1 MKEKDKETNIVLPSL
16 GESVST
22 GTISKWHKKEGDI
35 VALDEKIVEVESD
48 KVGID
53 INANVPGKI
62 TKILKNE
69 GDNVEVGEVI
79 CVIRSDVSQKEIHS
93 SKSSDIDINLSN
105 CEDIISANKLSPAV
119 AKMVAEHKINPEN
132 ISGSGKNNRIT
143 KGDIINVIDSNLNNN
158 NITSTN
164 DIQTQQLQIPTLIR
178 DTSTQTASVLTD
190 VKASRTIE
198 RVKMTRLRR
207 TIAQRLKD
215 SQNNAAI
222 LSTFNEVDMF
232 NVSELRKKY
241 KEEFEKK
248 HEIKLGFMSFFVKA
262 ATAALQ
268 ELPIINAQVDGYDI
282 LYHNYCDIGVA
293 VSTNSGLVVPI
304 IRNAEH
310 LSFAEIEMEISQL
323 GKKAREG
330 NLSIN
335 ELSGGTFSITNGG
348 VFGSLLSTPII
359 NPPQSAIMGMHKIQD
374 RPVVINGT
382 IQIRPMMYI
391 VLSYDHRIID
401 GKEAVTFL
409 TKVKSYI
416 ESPERLL
423 LNI

>member
-1 MKEKDKETNIVLPSL
+1 MKETNIVLPSL
-16 GESVST
+16 GESVSS
-22 GTISKWHKKEGDI
+22 GTISKWCKKEGDI
-35 VALDEKIVEVESD
+35 VELDEKIAEVESD

-53 INANVPGKI
+53 INANVHGKI

-69 GDNVEVGEVI
+69 GDDVEVGEII
-79 CVIRSDVSQKEIHS
+79 CVISSDVAQK
-93 SKSSDIDINLSN
+93 SDTNIDDNEDKKDVNLSHLETVTN
-105 CEDIISANKLSPAV
+105 KKLSPSV
-119 AKMVAEHKINPEN
+119 IKMVTEHKINLEDVN
-132 ISGSGKNNRIT
+132 GSGKNNRIT
-143 KGDIINVIDSNLNNN
+143 KGDIINVINNMKL
-158 NITSTN
+158 T
-164 DIQTQQLQIPTLIR
+164 DDVQTQQLK
-178 DTSTQTASVLTD
+178 TSQLTSQM
-190 VKASRTIE
+190 VSPLAAIKSGRMIE
-198 RVKMTRLRR
+198 RIRMTKLRR
-207 TIAQRLKD
+207 TIAQRLKN

-232 NVSELRKKY
+232 NITELRKKY
-241 KEEFEKK
+241 REEFEKK
-248 HEIKLGFMSFFVKA
+248 HGIKLGFMSFFVKA
-262 ATAALQ
+262 AVAALQ
-268 ELPIINAQVDGYDI
+268 ELPIINAQVDGSDI
-282 LYHNYCDIGVA
+282 LYHNYYDIGVA

-310 LSFAEIEMEISQL
+310 LSFSEIEMEISQL
-323 GKKAREG
+323 GKKAKEG

-374 RPVVINGT
+374 RPVVINST

-409 TKVKSYI
+409 TKVKNYI

-423 LNI
+423 LSI

>member
-1 MKEKDKETNIVLPSL
+1 MKETNQDTNIVLPSL

-79 CVIRSDVSQKEIHS
+79 CIIRSDVSQKEIYS
-93 SKSSDIDINLSN
+93 SKSSDTDITLSS
-105 CEDIISANKLSPAV
+105 CENIISSNKLSPAV

-178 DTSTQTASVLTD
+178 DTSTQTASVLTA

-241 KEEFEKK
+241 KEEFEKSM
-248 HEIKLGFMSFFVKA
+248 KLNLVLCHFLLKQQLQLYKSF
-262 ATAALQ
+262 Q
-268 ELPIINAQVDGYDI
+268 
-282 LYHNYCDIGVA
+282 
-293 VSTNSGLVVPI
+293 
-304 IRNAEH
+304 
-310 LSFAEIEMEISQL
+310 
-323 GKKAREG
+323 
-330 NLSIN
+330 
-335 ELSGGTFSITNGG
+335 
-348 VFGSLLSTPII
+348 
-359 NPPQSAIMGMHKIQD
+359 
-374 RPVVINGT
+374 
-382 IQIRPMMYI
+382 
-391 VLSYDHRIID
+391 
-401 GKEAVTFL
+401 
-409 TKVKSYI
+409 
-416 ESPERLL
+416 
-423 LNI
+423 

>member
-1 MKEKDKETNIVLPSL
+1 MKETNQDTNIVLPSL

-79 CVIRSDVSQKEIHS
+79 CIIRSDVSQKEIHS
-93 SKSSDIDINLSN
+93 SKSSDTDITLSS
-105 CEDIISANKLSPAV
+105 CENIISSNKLSPAV

-143 KGDIINVIDSNLNNN
+143 KGDIINVIDSNLNNH

-178 DTSTQTASVLTD
+178 DTSTQTASVLTA

-262 ATAALQ
+262 AITALQ
-268 ELPIINAQVDGYDI
+268 ELPIINAQVDGNDI

-293 VSTNSGLVVPI
+293 VSTSSGLVVPI

>member
-1 MKEKDKETNIVLPSL
+1 MTEKNKETNIVLPSL

-79 CVIRSDVSQKEIHS
+79 CVIRSDVLQKEIHS
-93 SKSSDIDINLSN
+93 SKSSEIDINLSI

-143 KGDIINVIDSNLNNN
+143 KGDIIDVIDSNLNNN
-158 NITSTN
+158 NITSTK
-164 DIQTQQLQIPTLIR
+164 DIQTQQLQISTLIR

>member
-1 MKEKDKETNIVLPSL
+1 MKETNKDTNIVLPSL

-53 INANVPGKI
+53 INANVHGKI

-105 CEDIISANKLSPAV
+105 CKDIISANKLSPAV
-119 AKMVAEHKINPEN
+119 AKMVAEHKMNPEN

-143 KGDIINVIDSNLNNN
+143 KGDIIDVIDSNLNNN

-164 DIQTQQLQIPTLIR
+164 DIQTQQLQIPTLIC
-178 DTSTQTASVLTD
+178 DTSMQTASVLTD

-374 RPVVINGT
+374 RPVVINDT